1 MIALREWTPD
11 ASVLLAFLY
20 IYWFASFEPYIE
32 FMQILYSLAKMCTK
46 QKQDFGFLCI
56 GSNAIRM

>member
-32 FMQILYSLAKMCTK
+32 FMQFIS
-46 QKQDFGFLCI
+46 
-56 GSNAIRM
+56 